1 MKSRHH
7 RVFRL
12 LASTV
17 TAAALAALV
26 TSATGS
32 SGGSVGARSPQHSNA
47 ILRNDIAHYG
57 THRRLS
63 APGASP
69 VQRQLPAPIVVRVD
83 GGFDWAAAGVGAAG
97 ALGLVL
103 VAGSATSA
111 LRHHSKLTRRGPKAA
126 LTRGV

>member
-1 MKSRHH
+1 MERRHH

-12 LASTV
+12 LASMV
-17 TAAALAALV
+17 AAAALAAPV
-26 TSATGS
+26 SAAAGR
-32 SGGSVGARSPQHSNA
+32 SGGSVATSSQQHSNA

-57 THRRLS
+57 THRLS

-69 VQRQLPAPIVVRVD
+69 VQRQSPAPIVVRVD

-111 LRHHSKLTRRGPKAA
+111 LRHHSKLMRRGPKAA

>member
-1 MKSRHH
+1 MKSRQHQ
-7 RVFRL
+7 VFRL
-12 LASTV
+12 LASMV
-17 TAAALAALV
+17 TAAALAAPV
-26 TSATGS
+26 TAAAGR
-32 SGGSVGARSPQHSNA
+32 SGGPVGTSSQQHSNA

-63 APGASP
+63 APGASA
-69 VQRQLPAPIVVRVD
+69 VQRQSPAPIVVRVD

-103 VAGSATSA
+103 VAGSAASA
-111 LRHHSKLTRRGPKAA
+111 LRHHSKSTRRGPQAA